1 MGTHPI
7 FESDFDCLTEVM
19 SGVHNLCK
27 LDYPIY
33 CCSPFESKSV
43 MVGGGGGAL
52 GPKTGVR
59 NAVELLELDQRR
71 NEVIANPTMSLG
83 LGKACAWNMDTHRSR
98 QLVAFGRDGECR
110 VYHIKFSPIWKW
122 KNVANDEIQ
131 CIDWSPDS
139 KWLCSAFRDGTAF
152 LHDAQN

>member
-1 MGTHPI
+1 MFVATKYISNLITIELIHFI
-7 FESDFDCLTEVM
+7 EVM

-71 NEVIANPTMSLG
+71 NEVM
-83 LGKACAWNMDTHRSR
+83 
-98 QLVAFGRDGECR
+98 
-110 VYHIKFSPIWKW
+110 
-122 KNVANDEIQ
+122 
-131 CIDWSPDS
+131 
-139 KWLCSAFRDGTAF
+139 
-152 LHDAQN
+152 

>member
-1 MGTHPI
+1 
-7 FESDFDCLTEVM
+7 M

-71 NEVIANPTMSLG
+71 NEVMYVYFCSNDSIVLFKCQPNNVSWSWKGMCLEYGHAQIE
-83 LGKACAWNMDTHRSR
+83 AASR
-98 QLVAFGRDGECR
+98 F
-110 VYHIKFSPIWKW
+110 WKGW
-122 KNVANDEIQ
+122 
-131 CIDWSPDS
+131 
-139 KWLCSAFRDGTAF
+139 
-152 LHDAQN
+152 

>member
-1 MGTHPI
+1 VNRDLACVVEFTSPI
-7 FESDFDCLTEVM
+7 TYRYIRLM
-19 SGVHNLCK
+19 HNLCK

-71 NEVIANPTMSLG
+71 NEVM
-83 LGKACAWNMDTHRSR
+83 
-98 QLVAFGRDGECR
+98 
-110 VYHIKFSPIWKW
+110 
-122 KNVANDEIQ
+122 
-131 CIDWSPDS
+131 
-139 KWLCSAFRDGTAF
+139 
-152 LHDAQN
+152 

>member
-1 MGTHPI
+1 
-7 FESDFDCLTEVM
+7 M
-19 SGVHNLCK
+19 SHNLCK

-71 NEVIANPTMSLG
+71 NEVM
-83 LGKACAWNMDTHRSR
+83 
-98 QLVAFGRDGECR
+98 
-110 VYHIKFSPIWKW
+110 
-122 KNVANDEIQ
+122 
-131 CIDWSPDS
+131 
-139 KWLCSAFRDGTAF
+139 
-152 LHDAQN
+152 